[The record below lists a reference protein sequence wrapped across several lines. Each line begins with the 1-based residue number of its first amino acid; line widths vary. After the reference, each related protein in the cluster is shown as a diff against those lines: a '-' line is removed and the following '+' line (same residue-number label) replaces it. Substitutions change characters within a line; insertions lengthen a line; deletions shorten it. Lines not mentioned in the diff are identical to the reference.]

1 MRSTEALAFA
11 SLFGVLTFAAPAQ
24 EPTPA
29 LPSSFFKARRQ
40 ALIKTLGEG
49 IVVIRGASRRSD
61 MAKFYQDHDFYYLT
75 GVQQQNAALILFCE
89 TGKDMLL
96 VEPYSRWT
104 AQWEGSRL
112 VPNEASAKKAKFDE
126 VGNYRSLRRI
136 LRKHLEVG
144 EGQTPPKVWTT
155 FAPQPNQ
162 TSTPGS
168 ASTGA
173 SAMTSDRFDRRPSR
187 ERAFRDNLAKLFEGI
202 QIQNV
207 DRVLRGMRG
216 VKQGEEIERVR
227 AATRIAAA
235 GIAEAMKSTVPG
247 IYEFQIAA
255 AARYVFDRMGA
266 GPDAY
271 AAIVGAGR
279 NGCVLHYSANNKKA
293 RDGELVVMDYAPTVQ
308 GYASDVTRTF
318 PVNGKFTAAQ
328 RKLVQDVYDVQEIL
342 IAMVKPGASLRQIGQ
357 RCSRELMKRGYRSAH
372 GPCHHVGLAVHDV
385 GGDRLR
391 PGMLITVEP
400 GAYLTR
406 KGMGCRIEDVILVT
420 EDGHVNLSGH
430 LPARPDDIEKLM
442 REKGVHQAA
451 VGLSSVPPA
460 AGRGASKTGAGND
473 GK

>member
-1 MRSTEALAFA
+1 ME
-11 SLFGVLTFAAPAQ
+11 
-24 EPTPA
+24 
-29 LPSSFFKARRQ
+29 K
-40 ALIKTLGEG
+40 LGDG
-49 IVVIRGASRRSD
+49 IVVIRGASRRAD

-75 GVQQQNAALILFCE
+75 GVRQQNTALILFCA
-89 TGKDMLL
+89 TGRDMLL

-112 VPNEASAKKAKFDE
+112 VPNEASAEKANFDE

-136 LRKHLEVG
+136 LRKHLEVEAG
-144 EGQTPPKVWTT
+144 VTRPKLWTT

-162 TSTPGS
+162 TATPGS
-168 ASTGA
+168 ASGGVV
-173 SAMTSDRFDRRPSR
+173 AMTADRFDRRPSR
-187 ERAFRDNLAKLFEGI
+187 EKAFRDNLKKLFDGV

-207 DRVLRGMRG
+207 DRAIRELRG
-216 VKQGEEIERVR
+216 VKQPEEIERVR

-271 AAIVGAGR
+271 AAIVGAGA
-279 NGCVLHYSANNKKA
+279 NGCVLHYSANRKKTVT
-293 RDGELVVMDYAPTVQ
+293 GELVVMDYAPTVH

-318 PVNGKFTAAQ
+318 PVNGKFSDAQ
-328 RKLVQDVYDVQEIL
+328 RKLVQDIYDVQEIL

-400 GAYLTR
+400 GAYLTK

-420 EDGHVNLSGH
+420 EDGNVNLSGH

-442 REKGVHQAA
+442 MANGVQQVD
-451 VGLSSVPPA
+451 VGLP
-460 AGRGASKTGAGND
+460 AGRRARNSAQKSG